1 MMHRIELILFT
12 YENKADDV
20 DEASKFLQRAERQVG
35 AARDHEAR
43 FDNVNTEAE
52 EAIVELEGT
61 VEKLRG
67 FLAEEVARDAKE
79 YARDIEEA
87 ASAEDDDEEME
98 IDDDHPDNDHPD
110 NDHPDEAVASK
121 AETLEIGVNRDDD
134 NTEKPQ

>member
-1 MMHRIELILFT
+1 LILFT

-20 DEASKFLQRAERQVG
+20 DEASEFLQRAERQVG

-79 YARDIEEA
+79 A
-87 ASAEDDDEEME
+87 ASVEDDDEEME
-98 IDDDHPDNDHPD
+98 IDDDDHPD
-110 NDHPDEAVASK
+110 NDHPDEAVTSK
-121 AETLEIGVNRDDD
+121 AETLEIRVNRDDD